1 VHHSPVAQLHLE
13 AHPGPYPP
21 GAQPV
26 DAWWSRAAWLPVLG
40 PSAWVLW
47 AEMASIATDGPTVID
62 YEDLAGRVGLQ
73 VRRLRYPL
81 ERLEQFRLVDQ
92 PRPDCFRVKTS
103 AGPLGRRT
111 LRRHPRGEVAD
122 GQAQLF
128 GDDVDPAA
136 RTA

>member
-1 VHHSPVAQLHLE
+1 MHHSPVPQFHLE

-26 DAWWSRAAWLPVLG
+26 DGWWSRAAWLPVLG

-47 AEMASIATDGPTVID
+47 AELAAIAAEGPAVLA

-73 VRRLRYPL
+73 ARRLRYPL
-81 ERLEQFRLVDQ
+81 ERIEQFRLVDQ
-92 PRPDCFRVKTS
+92 PRPDCFRVRTS

-111 LRRHPRGEVAD
+111 LRRHPRDDVAE
-122 GQAQLF
+122 GQERLF
-128 GDDVDPAA
+128 GRGVASTA

>member
-1 VHHSPVAQLHLE
+1 MHQSPVPQFHLE

-21 GAQPV
+21 GAQRV
-26 DAWWSRAAWLPVLG
+26 DGWWSRAAWLPVLG

-47 AEMASIATDGPTVID
+47 AEMASIAADGPTVID

-81 ERLEQFRLVDQ
+81 ERIEQFRLVEQ
-92 PRPDCFRVKTS
+92 PRSDCFRVKTA

-111 LRRHPRGEVAD
+111 LRRHPRADVAA
-122 GQAQLF
+122 GQARLF
-128 GDDVDPAA
+128 GDGVVSRA